1 MRADPNHSPT
11 PDDARPPE
19 QPAGQ
24 NPPAPAVPKRRR
36 RRRWPWV
43 LGVIILVLIVLV
55 LLAPTIASLGW
66 ARSMIVGQ
74 INHRLNGRV
83 EIQDWSVGWLT
94 GTKADGLRVFDSSN
108 RPILELPHFTSGL
121 TVLDLVR
128 GKYDLGSTVVDGLD
142 LLVSREPD
150 GTLNWEHLSKP
161 GTKSASESPSEKDK
175 AASKLPDI
183 RGEIVL
189 KNCRA
194 TYEQPNAP
202 PTYVR
207 SLEAHVKIPDINQP
221 ITNTI
226 SSTVQVG
233 SSGGVGKISLN
244 GSIAAVKNNV
254 FEKSAASADET
265 LDLNGIDL
273 AALPA
278 LLASQTHAKLAGQ
291 TNGHFAIKLAEGK
304 SGSVQ
309 AQLAIKGAS
318 VSAEAPAAQPVLSGY
333 DLSFDTDATFSSAV
347 DGSNLKVTRLSLGD
361 NQKIVSMTQV
371 ANQEISAVLPASGN
385 PTASGAVRLFANLKR
400 LNDVSQA
407 LSGAQVA
414 VKTNNGPELRSGNL
428 EGQIAL
434 AQASSQ
440 QVQLTGDLKLTDL
453 TVARGSATPVNGES
467 IQIALRAM
475 GHDLSDV
482 QIPQLDATSD
492 LVSAKCQMQLKLA
505 SGSGAN
511 AAPVPTL
518 QKLRQAKLS
527 VQVPSLPKLQA
538 VLDAFSPPSTSKPS
552 DGASK
557 SELTGGTATLTL
569 DAAPSGGGV
578 ALSPAM
584 TVSGVTYKSGKNNYT
599 IEQIQLITQTP
610 LQLSGDYPSGK
621 PFNEAVRS
629 LAMQGVLQ
637 LKLFQG
643 QGATIQNM
651 DLPLVLQDG
660 LVRVAYAGKPAGQ
673 DLPPPGSFN
682 GGTLNVGGCTIDLRE
697 AHHMRLSTPND
708 LKLVQNATLNP
719 VFAAWSLGDL
729 LNNPAFVGANRA
741 TGLLNITVNQCDRLP
756 LDSSVTSLNSDG
768 IAKLNVSITDLH
780 LGNPMLEQV
789 ADATHIDLDSFQG
802 NVQHY
807 EVTIDHGIV
816 DQDLLLTVAQGKR
829 PIHLFG
835 KVRMADKELLPVTLE
850 LPWKLLGVK
859 GVDQN
864 VQKFLPEGIQVPM
877 RGKLDHPQLAV
888 DVNKL
893 FQEATRNAIQ
903 QGILGGLAQPNATQ
917 PTPEDIANDIQK
929 LLGGGKK
936 KKK

>member
-1 MRADPNHSPT
+1 MRADPDPSPT
-11 PDDARPPE
+11 PDDPKPPA

-24 NPPAPAVPKRRR
+24 NPPGAPAPKKR
-36 RRRWPWV
+36 RRRWPWI
-43 LGVIILVLIVLV
+43 LGAILLVLIVLV
-55 LLAPTIASLGW
+55 LLAPTLASMGW

-74 INHRLNGRV
+74 VNHRLNGRV
-83 EIQDWSVGWLT
+83 EIQDWSVGWLS
-94 GTKADGLRVFDSSN
+94 GTKVDGLRVYDSSN
-108 RPILELPHFTSGL
+108 RQILELPHLVSGL

-128 GKYDLGSTVVDGLD
+128 GKYDLGNTVVDGLD

-150 GTLNWEHLSKP
+150 GTLNWEHLSKS
-161 GTKSASESPSEKDK
+161 GSKSTSSTENQKSKSTG
-175 AASKLPDI
+175 KLPDV
-183 RGEIVL
+183 RGEILL

-194 TYEQPNAP
+194 TYEQPKAP

-207 SLEAHVKIPDINQP
+207 SLEADVKIPDINQP
-221 ITNTI
+221 ITNTL
-226 SSTVQVG
+226 SSTVQIG
-233 SSGGVGKISLN
+233 PSGGVGKISMN
-244 GSIAAVKNNV
+244 GSVAAVKDNV
-254 FEKSAASADET
+254 VAKSSASADET
-265 LDLNGIDL
+265 LDLSGVDL

-278 LLASQTHAKLAGQ
+278 FLSRQTHAKLAGQ
-291 TNGHFAIKLAEGK
+291 TNCHLAIKLAEGK

-318 VSAEAPAAQPVLSGY
+318 VSSESPGAQPVLSGY
-333 DLSFDTDATFSSAV
+333 DLAFDTDATFSSAA
-347 DGSNLKVTRLSLGD
+347 DGSNLKVTRLSLAD
-361 NQKIVSMTQV
+361 NQKILSLMQA
-371 ANQEISAVLPASGN
+371 ANQEISAAMPASGN
-385 PTASGAVRLFANLKR
+385 PTASGAVQLFANLKR

-407 LSGAQVA
+407 LSGAEVA
-414 VKTNNGPELRSGNL
+414 VKANNKPEMRSGNL
-428 EGQIAL
+428 QGQIAL

-453 TVARGSATPVNGES
+453 TVASGTATPLNGET
-467 IQIALRAM
+467 IQLTLRAM
-475 GHDLSDV
+475 ANHDLSDV
-482 QIPQLDATSD
+482 QIPQLDAASD
-492 LVSAKCQMQLKLA
+492 IVSAHGQMQLKLA
-505 SGSGAN
+505 SGAGAN

-527 VQVPSLPKLQA
+527 VQVPSLPKVQA
-538 VLDAFSPPSTSKPS
+538 LLDAFSPPSASQTTA
-552 DGASK
+552 GASK
-557 SELTGGTATLTL
+557 SELTGGAATLTL
-569 DAAPSGGGV
+569 DAAPSGGGQ

-584 TVSGVTYKSGKNNYT
+584 TVSGVTYKSGKSSYS
-599 IEQIQLITQTP
+599 IEQLQLVTQTP
-610 LQLSGDYPSGK
+610 LQVTGDYPSGK
-621 PFNEAVRS
+621 LFNEAVRS
-629 LAMQGVLQ
+629 LAMQGALQ

-660 LVRVAYAGKPAGQ
+660 VVRVAYAGKPAGQ

-682 GGTLNVGGCTIDLRE
+682 GGALNVGGCTIDLRDP
-697 AHHMRLSTPND
+697 HMRLSTPND

-741 TGLLNITVNQCDRLP
+741 TGLLNVTINQCNRLP
-756 LDSSVTSLNSDG
+756 LDSYASSPNSDG
-768 IAKLNVSITDLH
+768 VAKLDVSITDLH

-789 ADATHIDLDSFQG
+789 ADATHTNLDSFQG

-807 EVTIDHGIV
+807 QITIDHGIT
-816 DQDLLLTVAQGKR
+816 DHDLLLTVAQGKR

-864 VQKFLPEGIQVPM
+864 VEKFLPEGIRIPL

-903 QGILGGLAQPNATQ
+903 QGILGGLGQPNTTQ
-917 PTPEDIANDIQK
+917 PTPQDIGNEIQK
-929 LLGGGKK
+929 LIGGGKK